1 MRRFGLVSAIL
12 VSTTLGL
19 AMGAEKGDPAKGA
32 PVYATYCATCHG
44 NAGKG
49 DGPGAA
55 ALNPKPRDLTDRA
68 YMVKLNDQYL
78 FDIVSKGGSALGKSP
93 LMPAWGTALKA
104 EDIRNVIAYIR
115 SLSKP

>member
-19 AMGAEKGDPAKGA
+19 AIGAEKGVPAKGG
-32 PVYATYCATCHG
+32 PVYATYCAACHG

-55 ALNPKPRDLTDRA
+55 ALNPKPRDLTDSA
-68 YMVKLNDQYL
+68 YMLKLNDQYL
-78 FDIVSKGGSALGKSP
+78 FDIVSKGGAAQGKSP
-93 LMPAWGTALKA
+93 LMPPWGTALKA
-104 EDIRNVIAYIR
+104 DDIRNVVAYIR
-115 SLSKP
+115 SLPKR

>member
-1 MRRFGLVSAIL
+1 MRRFGLVSVIL
-12 VSTTLGL
+12 VLTTLGL
-19 AMGAEKGDPAKGA
+19 AMAAEKGDLAKGRA
-32 PVYATYCATCHG
+32 AYATYCATCHG
-44 NAGKG
+44 DAGKG

-78 FDIVSKGGSALGKSP
+78 SDIVSKGGVALGKSP
-93 LMPAWGTALKA
+93 LMPPWGTALKP
-104 EDIRNVIAYIR
+104 EDIRNVIAYVR